1 MTIRRLTRIQK
12 ENIAAR
18 QYFKCAQSVHNYNC
32 PIWARE
38 EHKGSFG
45 PEKYQIDHITELWE
59 GGTDDESNLQ
69 ALCLSCHRVKT
80 DRNAKKR
87 AKYKSDAKK
96 NSDTKNAKK
105 LEKPYFEIEIKEES
119 EIEEDS
125 DTEIEEDSDTE
136 MEDTNTT
143 SNIIPLINSPVTT
156 NTTSNNL
163 PLINS
168 PVTTNT
174 TSNRIP
180 LINSPATTINII
192 PTRSTITFPS
202 RPRSNRPRNI
212 RSRPTKLSSI
222 RPPNKP

>member
-18 QYFKCAQSVHNYNC
+18 QYFKCANSVHNYNC

-87 AKYKSDAKK
+87 AKYKEVCKK
-96 NSDTKNAKK
+96 NFDTKNAEKLKK
-105 LEKPYFEIEIKEES
+105 SYFEIEINEES
-119 EIEEDS
+119 VTEIEEDS
-125 DTEIEEDSDTE
+125 NTEIEEDSDTDIDTDTE
-136 MEDTNTT
+136 ME
-143 SNIIPLINSPVTT
+143 VT

-168 PVTTNT
+168 PATEN
-174 TSNRIP
+174 
-180 LINSPATTINII
+180 ATTINII
-192 PTRSTITFPS
+192 PTNTRTIFTNPS
-202 RPRSNRPRNI
+202 RPRINRPRNI
-212 RSRPTKLSSI
+212 RPRPKKLSSI

>member
-1 MTIRRLTRIQK
+1 MTTRRLTRIQK

-45 PEKYQIDHITELWE
+45 PEKYQIDHIIELWE

-87 AKYKSDAKK
+87 AKYKSDTKK
-96 NSDTKNAKK
+96 NSDTKNAEK

-125 DTEIEEDSDTE
+125 DTDIDTDTE

-143 SNIIPLINSPVTT
+143 SNIT
-156 NTTSNNL
+156 
-163 PLINS
+163 
-168 PVTTNT
+168 
-174 TSNRIP
+174 P
-180 LINSPATTINII
+180 LINSPATTNATLNDLPLINSPATANATTINII
-192 PTRSTITFPS
+192 PTNTRSTITFPS
-202 RPRSNRPRNI
+202 RPRSNRTRNI